1 MSRYRWVVLAA
12 GTVAAASMSAA
23 MTGLAAIAPLLRSY
37 FGLTLTQAGVVLG
50 ATGIGAV
57 FTLLPWGL
65 LADRIGERA
74 VMASGLAGSAA
85 ALGAAAAVHSFW
97 PLVLL
102 LALAGASG
110 SSVNAASGRA
120 VMGWFRPDE
129 RGLALGIR
137 QTAIPIGGAIAAVTL
152 PWLASTWGVPWA
164 FVALACGCVVGSL
177 AGAIWLREPP
187 REPVPLAEQ
196 ARDPLRDHAMWLLSL
211 GSWFYLVAQIS
222 TMTFVVLFLHVHR
235 GVSTRHA
242 GYVLA
247 VIQLLAVGARIGAG
261 RWSDRV
267 GSRLRPLF
275 LLGLALTGTMAAA
288 TAVVDAPLAFVVPVF
303 VVAGVLG
310 LSWNGLSFT
319 AAAETAGTSRSGA
332 AIGFQQT
339 VLGVGV
345 AVVPIMFAATANHV
359 SWRSAYLLAT
369 ICSAVGALL
378 IGALS
383 GARRAAAPSRG
394 RSATRPGAPRTRG

>member
-1 MSRYRWVVLAA
+1 MAA
-12 GTVAAASMSAA
+12 
-23 MTGLAAIAPLLRSY
+23 
-37 FGLTLTQAGVVLG
+37 
-50 ATGIGAV
+50 
-57 FTLLPWGL
+57 
-65 LADRIGERA
+65 
-74 VMASGLAGSAA
+74 GLAGSAA
-85 ALGAAAAVHSFW
+85 ALGAAAAVDSFW

-129 RGLALGIR
+129 RGFALGIR
-137 QTAIPIGGAIAAVTL
+137 QTAIPIGGALAAVTL
-152 PWLASTWGVPWA
+152 PWLASSGGVPWA

-177 AGAIWLREPP
+177 SGAIWLREPP
-187 REPVPLAEQ
+187 REPAPLAEH
-196 ARDPLRDHAMWLLSL
+196 ARDPLRDRAMWLLSL
-211 GSWFYLVAQIS
+211 GSWLYLVAQIS

-247 VIQLLAVGARIGAG
+247 VTQVIAIAARIGAG

-288 TAVVDAPLAFVVPVF
+288 TAVVDAPLAVVVPVF

-310 LSWNGLSFT
+310 PLVERPLLHGRGGDGRHVAKRRRDRLPADGAGGGRRGRADPVRGHREPRLLALGLPARDGLLGARC
-319 AAAETAGTSRSGA
+319 AADRRAQRRSSRSR
-332 AIGFQQT
+332 AIT
-339 VLGVGV
+339 RKVGD
-345 AVVPIMFAATANHV
+345 PTGSSPN
-359 SWRSAYLLAT
+359 SGLTQPSSSAR
-369 ICSAVGALL
+369 CS
-378 IGALS
+378 
-383 GARRAAAPSRG
+383 
-394 RSATRPGAPRTRG
+394 

>member
-1 MSRYRWVVLAA
+1 
-12 GTVAAASMSAA
+12 
-23 MTGLAAIAPLLRSY
+23 
-37 FGLTLTQAGVVLG
+37 
-50 ATGIGAV
+50 
-57 FTLLPWGL
+57 
-65 LADRIGERA
+65 
-74 VMASGLAGSAA
+74 
-85 ALGAAAAVHSFW
+85 
-97 PLVLL
+97 
-102 LALAGASG
+102 
-110 SSVNAASGRA
+110 
-120 VMGWFRPDE
+120 
-129 RGLALGIR
+129 
-137 QTAIPIGGAIAAVTL
+137 
-152 PWLASTWGVPWA
+152 
-164 FVALACGCVVGSL
+164 
-177 AGAIWLREPP
+177 
-187 REPVPLAEQ
+187 
-196 ARDPLRDHAMWLLSL
+196 
-211 GSWFYLVAQIS
+211 
-222 TMTFVVLFLHVHR
+222 
-235 GVSTRHA
+235 
-242 GYVLA
+242 
-247 VIQLLAVGARIGAG
+247 
-261 RWSDRV
+261 
-267 GSRLRPLF
+267 
-275 LLGLALTGTMAAA
+275 MAAA